1 MITGWKSI
9 VHETGFS
16 RNSIKRLA
24 REEDFP
30 LQYILSRPVL
40 SRSGL
45 ASWLDQRHKKTLQ
58 KKHPVK

>member
-1 MITGWKSI
+1 MITGWKNI
-9 VHETGFS
+9 IRETGFS
-16 RNSIKRLA
+16 RNSIKQLV

-40 SRSGL
+40 SRRGL
-45 ASWLDQRHKKTLQ
+45 DEWLLQRHHKSLQ